1 MKRSKLLKQTK
12 EQISDTLRLPKDL
25 AKGEAL
31 VSITGQEEAFIENYK
46 GILAE
51 RYQITEEGT
60 SVEVLEAIARARGCL
75 KKQEELDYAKA
86 SLILFDDFRSG
97 KMGRITL
104 EWAPL

>member
-46 GILAE
+46 GG
-51 RYQITEEGT
+51 R
-60 SVEVLEAIARARGCL
+60 
-75 KKQEELDYAKA
+75 KKCT
-86 SLILFDDFRSG
+86 I
-97 KMGRITL
+97 
-104 EWAPL
+104 